1 MKQLLLLFILSII
14 AIACKKTAQV
24 TLEIP
29 CQEGGVS
36 LGSLEGQYGCVNT
49 KYGLQLN
56 ASDSVKIIRSQQEF
70 EANVTGSCIPAIDFN
85 TFTLIMGTKQL
96 LNDNIAIEYN
106 AVRDCDAGKINLEVY
121 ITNNLGLAA
130 PSVTWHTLL
139 PKLADGERVDVS
151 FSIH

>member
-1 MKQLLLLFILSII
+1 MKQLLLLFSVSVF
-14 AIACKKTAQV
+14 AFGCKKTV
-24 TLEIP
+24 EVKLDIP

-70 EANVTGSCIPAIDFN
+70 EAHVTGSCLPAIDFN
-85 TFTLIMGTKQL
+85 MFTLIIGKKQL
-96 LNDNIAIEYN
+96 QNDNTAIEYN

-130 PSVTWHTLL
+130 PIVTWHTLL